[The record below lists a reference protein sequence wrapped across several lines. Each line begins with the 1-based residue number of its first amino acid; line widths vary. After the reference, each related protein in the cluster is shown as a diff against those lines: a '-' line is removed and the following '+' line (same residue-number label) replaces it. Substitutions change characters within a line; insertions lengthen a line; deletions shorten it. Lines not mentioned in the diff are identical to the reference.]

1 MKPTLRRAPREAGS
15 RLFRT
20 DEASAGDGEARAG
33 VGGLGVRIWS
43 ACGWWLW
50 RKGREL
56 RVGLVT
62 RRCSQIV

>member
-33 VGGLGVRIWS
+33 VGGLGSVRSTFRALHIV
-43 ACGWWLW
+43 
-50 RKGREL
+50 L
-56 RVGLVT
+56 RGSC
-62 RRCSQIV
+62 RRWERAEASDEADA